1 MSNSISLP
9 FLIIATGTILFVY
22 MSVVIMELRSAYE
35 ESFWK
40 QALKIGGIIFTLI
53 TLLFLG
59 LDFVLTR
66 FREKAFLLAPGM
78 PILGIILVYMRSIA
92 LAWRWRKR
100 NPSHALI
107 RMKRRGGFL
116 KAVGAVILSVDGV
129 PIQKSKAAVVV
140 GKSVYILPGEHRL
153 EMAGY
158 TLRHQLSNIPS
169 FPSKGKQQERT
180 VRFTGGRR
188 YILRIFRGRNW
199 KNMASELDTDRY
211 NTSGGHNIRETKAI
225 ITAFARH
232 KLTDDFPD
240 NLDTLDLP
248 LDYSYFKKR
257 ETRLSG
263 GVITNGKKEIPIRDI
278 RRVKCVTNGTISNL
292 CIYTTDKGR
301 FFFDMPKMTVTLNA
315 LTVPL
320 LEAVMTRNTGHG
332 IDFSRGDGF
341 GQSTSEFVIIRYL
354 DSGYFL
360 HKDGTAHED
369 WQKTACDRTAGYG
382 YDLKMLMQE

>member
-1 MSNSISLP
+1 MEKRPDFETLVSYEEFKKYYWYRKELSGICRKLGIEYRGTKQELNHHIEEYFCGKLAERKDVPRLSKKVSDIELHTPLLDCGFSFNAFFREYFAKQTGTRPFKFTADMAAAWRKVKKEEDRLFTMQDMLDVYRGKSDYAKYDASVCEWNRFVKDFFRQRRRKASPILKHPRRIKVMSNSISLP
-9 FLIIATGTILFVY
+9 FLIMATGTILFVY

-78 PILGIILVYMRSIA
+78 PILGIILVYMRSIV

-188 YILRIFRGRNW
+188 YILRYEPAGR
-199 KNMASELDTDRY
+199 
-211 NTSGGHNIRETKAI
+211 
-225 ITAFARH
+225 
-232 KLTDDFPD
+232 KLEISD
-240 NLDTLDLP
+240 N
-248 LDYSYFKKR
+248 
-257 ETRLSG
+257 G
-263 GVITNGKKEIPIRDI
+263 PI
-278 RRVKCVTNGTISNL
+278 
-292 CIYTTDKGR
+292 
-301 FFFDMPKMTVTLNA
+301 
-315 LTVPL
+315 
-320 LEAVMTRNTGHG
+320 
-332 IDFSRGDGF
+332 
-341 GQSTSEFVIIRYL
+341 
-354 DSGYFL
+354 
-360 HKDGTAHED
+360 
-369 WQKTACDRTAGYG
+369 
-382 YDLKMLMQE
+382 